1 MLRNN
6 SMVLSHNILGLYPC
20 HCFSLLS
27 LSYDVVLQTMC
38 VKLDMI
44 TDIEML
50 TMIQEILNILIV
62 DV

>member
-6 SMVLSHNILGLYPC
+6 SMVLFHNNLGLYPC

-44 TDIEML
+44 TNNEML
-50 TMIQEILNILIV
+50 SMIKAY
-62 DV
+62 

>member
-6 SMVLSHNILGLYPC
+6 SIVLSHNNLGLYPC

-38 VKLDMI
+38 VKLHII
-44 TDIEML
+44 TDIEIL
-50 TMIQEILNILIV
+50 SMIKAY
-62 DV
+62 

>member
-6 SMVLSHNILGLYPC
+6 SMVLSHNILGLYPY

-44 TDIEML
+44 TDIEMV
-50 TMIQEILNILIV
+50 TMIKEILNILIV